1 MVSNIFIFSCSLC
14 RWSLDFS
21 YVVSLYKY
29 DFLWIYEIRSY
40 WLFTRNQ
47 RFWFTLFVSIIYIIV
62 FWSLSPPPPPI
73 QRVYLDLTQFF
84 FFFLNFFNFH
94 SLGICTNLN
103 IFCLNDGMLHR
114 LWGNEWKPRTWNVP
128 IPIVR
133 NGDISENIWEN
144 KYWSC
149 CW

>member
-1 MVSNIFIFSCSLC
+1 M
-14 RWSLDFS
+14 
-21 YVVSLYKY
+21 
-29 DFLWIYEIRSY
+29 
-40 WLFTRNQ
+40 
-47 RFWFTLFVSIIYIIV
+47 
-62 FWSLSPPPPPI
+62 FWSLSLLPPPI

-149 CW
+149 CWLIKKREESRKKVIVERVARLKVKLKNTGNWKNNNFNFRLFFSYISHVYLCTYYLRTS